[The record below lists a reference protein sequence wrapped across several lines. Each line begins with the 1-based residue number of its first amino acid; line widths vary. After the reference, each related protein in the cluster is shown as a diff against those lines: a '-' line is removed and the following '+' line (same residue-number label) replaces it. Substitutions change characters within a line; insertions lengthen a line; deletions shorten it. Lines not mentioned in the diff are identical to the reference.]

1 MLHYLNKQ
9 SHTFD
14 PEMVQVLVEALDD
27 AWQRVQASG
36 AAFDDRDGR
45 AREVLAKC
53 IVEIAQEGERNRE
66 RLVEGALLRFK
77 L

>member
-1 MLHYLNKQ
+1 MLHYLKSK
-9 SHTFD
+9 SHTFS
-14 PEMVQVLVEALDD
+14 PEMVQILVEALDD

-36 AAFDDRDGR
+36 ATFGDRDGT
-45 AREVLAKC
+45 AREALAKC
-53 IVEIAQEGERNRE
+53 IVEIAQEGERDRE

>member
-1 MLHYLNKQ
+1 MLRYLSKE
-9 SHTFD
+9 SHAFD
-14 PEMVQVLVEALDD
+14 PEMVQILVEALDD

-36 AAFDDRDGR
+36 AAFDDRDGT
-45 AREVLAKC
+45 ARKALAKC

>member
-1 MLHYLNKQ
+1 MLNYLKSQ
-9 SHTFD
+9 SHTFS

-36 AAFDDRDGR
+36 AAFDDHGT
-45 AREVLAKC
+45 ARQALAKC
-53 IVEIAQEGERNRE
+53 IVEMAQEGERDRE
-66 RLVEGALLRFK
+66 RLVQGALLRFK